1 MTTPGPWAVS
11 PTKHRTLIV
20 SAHGFHVAALDDA
33 SPDDAALMAAA
44 PAMLAALKTLQTMGL
59 GREAYAICTAVIS
72 QAQQGQQTNEV

>member
-20 SAHGFHVAALDDA
+20 SAHGFHVAALEDA

-44 PAMLAALKTLQTMGL
+44 PAMLAALQGIMAGVAGCQKDPQY
-59 GREAYAICTAVIS
+59 EAARAAIS
-72 QAQQGQQTNEV
+72 QAQQGQ